1 MHKICGKH
9 FLKGLVLLIVMLSGC
24 ATGNIKELKKLQC
37 EQIKEDLI
45 KIIESSSHEVLVSL
59 AISMH
64 KEEIPP
70 EVIYAI
76 LSLTNSEG
84 YKKNIEYQANQELEV
99 YFKNVLENS
108 ECMEILSTK

>member
-1 MHKICGKH
+1 
-9 FLKGLVLLIVMLSGC
+9 
-24 ATGNIKELKKLQC
+24 
-37 EQIKEDLI
+37 
-45 KIIESSSHEVLVSL
+45 
-59 AISMH
+59 
-64 KEEIPP
+64 
-70 EVIYAI
+70 